1 MADPSTQRVV
11 RIAKLMTD
19 LNRPWAFA
27 GGWAIDLFCG
37 GLSRFHKDIDVSVL
51 RRDQLALQA
60 HLMERGWSLHL
71 ASKGGLTPWSAGAAV
86 ELPVHVVWC
95 RKPDHDPD
103 VFEVL
108 LEEADAGRLL
118 FRKDPAIGLDFD
130 RAITASASP
139 DCRILAPE
147 MVLLYKSRDAAAPA
161 SAADFRLAAPRLD
174 AGQRAWL
181 VAALARLNPRHP
193 WLSRPPRRTWTRRR
207 RHCRRS

>member
-19 LNRPWAFA
+19 LNRPWAVA

-60 HLMERGWSLHL
+60 HLSERGWSLHI
-71 ASKGGLTPWSAGAAV
+71 ASEGGLTTWPAGVAV

-118 FRKDPAIGLDFD
+118 FRKDRAIGLDFD
-130 RAITASASP
+130 RAIICTASGLP
-139 DCRILAPE
+139 YLAPE

-161 SAADFRLAAPRLD
+161 SAADFRLAAPRLG
-174 AGQRAWL
+174 AGQREWL
-181 VAALARLNPRHP
+181 VAALARLNPRHA
-193 WLSRPPRRTWTRRR
+193 WLADLRDESGCGAGAVAVQT
-207 RHCRRS
+207 